1 LSVVSSEGALGTAP
15 SKPSEIELVDAP
27 TRERGTPLQLVGQIA
42 LALLAPAAVV
52 YLAFNAGGYFPNTP
66 GLVAIVFI
74 VAIVLRCMLA
84 ERPFEGFSR
93 ALAVPLAALALYGGW
108 QLSSAAWSHATARA
122 LDSYNRTL
130 LYLLALMLFGSL
142 RYTRARAGWMV
153 RALFTGMAFVCLA
166 GLVSRVLPHVWPT
179 APSFYANRLNYPL
192 TYWNADGMLAALAL
206 ILGLHLSADEAE
218 HWSVRVLAAAV
229 LPAIAVT
236 LLLTF
241 SRGALG
247 VAVIGLLAYCVLTR
261 LHTLPTALLAVVPPT
276 AIALRS
282 AWDATALASNQ
293 PTSGQAIA
301 QGHHVAAVVGAC
313 MLAAG
318 VLRAVQ
324 IPADRRA
331 RTLRATRD
339 LPRRA
344 RAGARLGLAA
354 LIAIVALALGAAGFV
369 HREYDKFV
377 RGNGGPSVTNTRD
390 RLTDPANNGRLSL
403 WKAALRIARTNE
415 LRGAG
420 AGTYQLRYPRYRT
433 EAQQYVVDAHSLY
446 LQSLAELGIVG
457 LALIA
462 LVVLSILACLAARI
476 RGPDRALYA
485 ALFAATLAWAIHQG
499 FDWDWQ
505 MPAVTLGVFALAGM
519 ALARSRDGRP
529 GRGGLPAGRTPVAIA
544 WLALAVAPLL
554 VSTSYARLQKSG
566 RELGRRDCASAK
578 RDALSSL
585 SLSARRPQAYTV
597 IGVCD
602 LEQGFAQAA
611 VPAMAKAAALEP
623 QSWEGEFWLAVARAG
638 AGLDPHAQIARA
650 IALNPLEHGLRNTQS
665 VLGGGDPR
673 AWEAAA
679 PRLRRE
685 ALGSGKFVI
694 AHL

>member
-1 LSVVSSEGALGTAP
+1 LGVVSSEGALRTAP
-15 SKPSEIELVDAP
+15 SKIEFVAAP
-27 TRERGTPLQLVGQIA
+27 TRGAPLQLAGLVA

-52 YLAFNAGGYFPNTP
+52 YLSFNAGGYFPNTP
-66 GLVAIVFI
+66 GLA
-74 VAIVLRCMLA
+74 AIVLIAALVLRCTLA

-93 ALAVPLAALALYGGW
+93 ALAVPLAALALYAGW
-108 QLSSAAWSHATARA
+108 QLLSATWSHATARA
-122 LDSYNRTL
+122 LDSFDRTL
-130 LYLLALMLFGSL
+130 LYLLALTLFGSL
-142 RYTRARAGWMV
+142 RYSRARAAWVV
-153 RALFTGMAFVCLA
+153 RALFAGLAIVCLA
-166 GLVSRVLPHVWPT
+166 GLVSRVLPHFWPT
-179 APSFYANRLNYPL
+179 ATSFYADRLNYPL
-192 TYWNADGMLAALAL
+192 TYWNGEGMIATLAL
-206 ILGLHLSADEAE
+206 ILGFHLSAKEAAPA
-218 HWSVRVLAAAV
+218 SVRVLAAAV

-247 VAVIGLLAYCVLTR
+247 VAVVGLLAYLLLTHP
-261 LHTLPTALLAVVPPT
+261 HTLPTALLATVPPT

-282 AWDATALASNQ
+282 AWDATLLASNH
-293 PTSGQAIA
+293 PTTPQAIT
-301 QGHHVAAVVGAC
+301 QGQHVAKVVGAC

-324 IPADRRA
+324 VPADRRIED
-331 RTLRATRD
+331 LRAMREV
-339 LPRRA
+339 PRRA
-344 RAGARLGLAA
+344 RVRARAGLAV
-354 LIAIVALALGAAGFV
+354 LVAIVAVALGAVGFV

-377 RGNGGPSVTNTRD
+377 HGTTGPHATQTRD
-390 RLTDPANNGRLSL
+390 RLIDPANNGRVPL

-415 LRGAG
+415 LHGTG
-420 AGTYQLRYPRYRT
+420 AGTYQLRYPQYRT
-433 EAQQYVVDAHSLY
+433 EAQYVVDAHELY

-462 LVVLSILACLAARI
+462 LVVLSILAGLAARI

-505 MPAVTLGVFALAGM
+505 LPAVTLGVFALAGL
-519 ALARSRDGRP
+519 ALARPQDGTP
-529 GRGGLPAGRTPVAIA
+529 GRAGLPAGRTLVALA
-544 WLALAVAPLL
+544 WLALALAPLL
-554 VSTSYARLQKSG
+554 VSTSYARLQKSAQ
-566 RELGRRDCASAK
+566 ELGRKDCASAK
-578 RDALSSL
+578 HDALSSL
-585 SLSARRPQAYTV
+585 SLSARRPQAYTI

-611 VPAMAKAAALEP
+611 VPAMAKAAALEA
-623 QSWEGEFWLAVARAG
+623 QSWEDQYWLAVARAG

-650 IALNPLEHGLRNTQS
+650 IALNPLEHGLRNAQG
-665 VLGGGDPR
+665 LLRGGDPR

-685 ALGSGKFVI
+685 ALGSGKFAI